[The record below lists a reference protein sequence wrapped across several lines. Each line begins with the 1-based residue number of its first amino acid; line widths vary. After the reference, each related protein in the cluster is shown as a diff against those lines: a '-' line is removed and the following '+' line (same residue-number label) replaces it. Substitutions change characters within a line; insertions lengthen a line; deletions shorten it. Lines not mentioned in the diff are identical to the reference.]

1 MNYKPII
8 YILIFSLFS
17 SCKKEWLDEKPSKSL
32 VVPESIANFQALL
45 DNEGKMNGFGGGSM
59 PVMGELTTDD
69 YEMLDNTYT
78 TTVSAIE
85 RNCYTFKQDIYEG
98 SSGISDWNSPYEQVF
113 YSNVALEGL
122 EKIKPT
128 TGEVANYNNVKG
140 SAYFFRAHAFFSLAQ
155 YFAKQYHTA
164 TANSDLGII
173 LKLKSEIGFVPR
185 SSVSE
190 SYQQIIRDLLEA
202 EKLLPNV
209 PLVVTR
215 PSRAAVFA
223 LLSRVYLVMG
233 DYDNALK
240 NANDCLAIKNK
251 ITDFNNLNAA
261 ATIPFTPFNEEV
273 IFSSNLNSFLILIM
287 NLNYCLINPNLY
299 NQYDANDLRKGVYF
313 RQTGTRYAFKG
324 SFNATYSGNF
334 AGLATDEVLLTRAEC
349 LARTGNISGAMKD
362 LNDLMI
368 KRYKIN
374 PLTNISTY
382 VNQIASDEK
391 DALKKI
397 FTERRK
403 ELLFRGIRWLDLR
416 RLNSDSRFAVTL
428 SRTVN
433 GKTYTLGPNDPRY
446 IFSIPDD
453 EIRLNPNPQN
463 IR

>member
-1 MNYKPII
+1 MNYKSII

-17 SCKKEWLDEKPSKSL
+17 SCTKEWLDEKPSKSL

-45 DNEGKMNGFGGGSM
+45 DNEVKMNGFSSGAV
-59 PVMGELTTDD
+59 PAMGELSTDD
-69 YEMLDNTYT
+69 YEMLDNIYT
-78 TTVSAIE
+78 TTVPAVE
-85 RNCYTFKQDIYEG
+85 RNCYTFKQDIFEG
-98 SSGISDWNSPYEQVF
+98 TATSGDWSSPYEQVF

-122 EKIKPT
+122 EKINPSN
-128 TGEVANYNNVKG
+128 GELSSYNNVKG
-140 SAYFFRAHAFFSLAQ
+140 SAYFFRAHAFFQLAQ
-155 YFAKQYHTA
+155 SFCKPYNTSTA
-164 TANSDLGII
+164 SSDLGII
-173 LKLKSEIGFVPR
+173 LKIKSEIGTSPR
-185 SSVSE
+185 STIE
-190 SYQQIIRDLLEA
+190 ETYRQIISDLLEA

-209 PLVVTR
+209 PVIPTR
-215 PSRAAVFA
+215 PSRSAVFA
-223 LLSRVYLVMG
+223 LMSRIYLIMG
-233 DYDNALK
+233 NYDNALK
-240 NANDCLAIKNK
+240 YANDCLAIKNK

-273 IFSSNLNSFLILIM
+273 IFSSNLNTFLVLIM
-287 NLNYCLINPNLY
+287 SLNYCLINPNLY

-374 PLTNISTY
+374 PLTNTSTY
-382 VNQIASDEK
+382 VNQTASNET

-397 FTERRK
+397 YTERRK

-416 RLNSDSRFAVTL
+416 RLNTDARFAVTL

-433 GKTYTLGPNDPRY
+433 GQVYTLPPNDPRY
-446 IFSIPDD
+446 VFPIPDR
-453 EIRLNPNPQN
+453 EIQLNSIQQN